1 MRGDKSVILAVTMT
15 TARKWQCSQQ
25 EVTTATAGLWKP
37 NFLQRKTYYPG
48 STVYTFLSPES
59 NRHKNTFWRIPNGK
73 DKTARQT
80 RWRTQTERIEAVWVQ
95 EIESGCLLQNCV
107 VVMLLVP
114 HHQHCIT
121 HTAPATPNYL
131 TVLINAIRTKVN
143 GYVQV
148 QLPVLKVYL
157 RAVNTTD
164 YKTDIWM
171 FDIQFIYTPLH
182 VLICRDHHQVV

>member
-1 MRGDKSVILAVTMT
+1 
-15 TARKWQCSQQ
+15 
-25 EVTTATAGLWKP
+25 
-37 NFLQRKTYYPG
+37 
-48 STVYTFLSPES
+48 
-59 NRHKNTFWRIPNGK
+59 
-73 DKTARQT
+73 
-80 RWRTQTERIEAVWVQ
+80 
-95 EIESGCLLQNCV
+95 
-107 VVMLLVP
+107 MLLVP

-164 YKTDIWM
+164 YKTDI
-171 FDIQFIYTPLH
+171 
-182 VLICRDHHQVV
+182 